1 MAAQSFVFY
10 EKPSCTTCRKAKVA
24 LTELGIAFTSRD
36 LDKDKLSETE
46 LGALIGARD
55 YKDFLSPRN
64 ELYRE
69 KKMAEKPPSRAEAL
83 RLMAKT
89 PNLIRRPLLVA
100 GSQIVIGFDEA
111 AYRKLAK

>member
-1 MAAQSFVFY
+1 MAGKGFVFY
-10 EKPSCTTCRKAKVA
+10 QKPSCTTCRKAREA
-24 LTELGIAFTSRD
+24 LTQLGVPFTARD
-36 LDKDKLSETE
+36 LDQDKLSESE
-46 LGALIGARD
+46 LDALIGARD
-55 YKDFLSPRN
+55 YKEFLSTRN

-69 KKMAEKPPSRAEAL
+69 KNTGEKPPSRAEAL
-83 RLMAKT
+83 KLMAKT